1 MTDIICIRGDGL
13 SPGDDI
19 VEILLSDV
27 NAALSRGR
35 AELDQGA
42 LADQQDLNIIL
53 TDVRLGNL
61 IEVDDSE
68 IGRWRGKVI
77 GVTHSA
83 SIDEEGNLSGD
94 TKITV
99 RKPR

>member
-1 MTDIICIRGDGL
+1 MDIVCIRGDGL

-19 VEILLSDV
+19 IEILLSDV
-27 NAALSRGR
+27 SAGLSRGR

-42 LADQQDLNIIL
+42 LADQQDITCTFQDI
-53 TDVRLGNL
+53 RLGQL

-68 IGRWRGKVI
+68 IGLWRGKVI
-77 GVTHSA
+77 GVNHSV
-83 SIDEEGNLSGD
+83 SMDGEGNLSGE
-94 TKITV
+94 TKLTV